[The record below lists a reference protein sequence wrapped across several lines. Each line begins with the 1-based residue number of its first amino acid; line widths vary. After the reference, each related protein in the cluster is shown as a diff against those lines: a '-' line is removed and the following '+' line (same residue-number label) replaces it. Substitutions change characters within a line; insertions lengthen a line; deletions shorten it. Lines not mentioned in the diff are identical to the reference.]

1 MNSKKSGNTKVI
13 RRSSSKSSALKSPSP
28 KISIK
33 SGNNGIIKEDT
44 KREKT
49 IKTESKQTSPEE
61 IKINKSKTEGTIRTN
76 KIMDKLNLSIN
87 TNIFKHFIIDKMASE
102 YIEDYKD
109 KKNKF
114 SIGASFVSLCVLS
127 EFIINQLIQS
137 VIGDNEND
145 FNGLSEIKFMKLE
158 NKIYKQRI
166 LRQNFLSY
174 VLDFD
179 NKINYMTNACVNY
192 KIVNSFIKHKISSSL
207 KLDSETMNFIC
218 YTVHNILN
226 KVMNICFNLMIFSNK
241 TVIKPKIINFAISI
255 IFTKDFY
262 NLIESG
268 LLSVSEIREDKTK
281 GIKETET
288 EDNED
293 LNDSLNLKED
303 NGDDK
308 FYDDLFK

>member
-1 MNSKKSGNTKVI
+1 MNSKKSGNTKI
-13 RRSSSKSSALKSPSP
+13 TRRASSKSTVSKPSSP
-28 KISIK
+28 KITIK
-33 SGNNGIIKEDT
+33 SGNNGIIKEDV
-44 KREKT
+44 KKEKVL
-49 IKTESKQTSPEE
+49 KTESRQASPEE
-61 IKINKSKTEGTIRTN
+61 VKISKSKTEGRLRTN
-76 KIMDKLNLSIN
+76 KIMDKLNLTIN
-87 TNIFKHFIIDKMASE
+87 TNIFKHFIIDKMVTE
-102 YIEDYKD
+102 YIEECKD

-114 SIGASFVSLCVLS
+114 SIGASYISLCVLS

-145 FNGLSEIKFMKLE
+145 FNGLSEIKFMKME

-174 VLDFD
+174 VLEFD
-179 NKINYMTNACVNY
+179 NKINYMANACVNY

-218 YTVHNILN
+218 YTVNIILN

-255 IFTKDFY
+255 IFTKDLY
-262 NLIESG
+262 NFIENG
-268 LLSVSEIREDKTK
+268 LLNVSEIREDKKDVKDIITDND
-281 GIKETET
+281 
-288 EDNED
+288 EDLIDSPNPNED
-293 LNDSLNLKED
+293 KE
-303 NGDDK
+303 DDK

>member
-13 RRSSSKSSALKSPSP
+13 RRASSKSIVSKSSSP
-28 KISIK
+28 KITIK
-33 SGNNGIIKEDT
+33 SGNNGIIKEDV
-44 KREKT
+44 KKEKS

-61 IKINKSKTEGTIRTN
+61 IKINKSKTEGILRTN
-76 KIMDKLNLSIN
+76 KIMDKLNLTIN
-87 TNIFKHFIIDKMASE
+87 TNIFKHFIIDKMATE
-102 YIEDYKD
+102 YIEDCKD

-114 SIGASFVSLCVLS
+114 SIGASYISLCVLS

-145 FNGLSEIKFMKLE
+145 FNGLSEIKFMKME

-166 LRQNFLSY
+166 LRQNFLNC
-174 VLDFD
+174 VLEFD
-179 NKINYMTNACVNY
+179 NKINYMANACVNY
-192 KIVNSFIKHKISSSL
+192 KIVNSFIKHKISGSL

-218 YTVHNILN
+218 YTVNIILN

-255 IFTKDFY
+255 IFTKDLY
-262 NLIESG
+262 NFIESG
-268 LLSVSEIREDKTK
+268 LLNVSEIREDK
-281 GIKETET
+281 KELKDNE
-288 EDNED
+288 NED
-293 LNDSLNLKED
+293 LIDSPNLKED
-303 NGDDK
+303 KEDDK